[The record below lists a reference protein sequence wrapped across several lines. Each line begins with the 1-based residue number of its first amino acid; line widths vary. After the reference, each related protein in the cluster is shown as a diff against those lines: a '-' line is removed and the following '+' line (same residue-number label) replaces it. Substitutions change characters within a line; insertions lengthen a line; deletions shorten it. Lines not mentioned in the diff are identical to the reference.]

1 VGESPRKK
9 RKLGLNT
16 YVVTLLIFGAV
27 VLLTVWLPMALRR
40 LPLSLPIC
48 CVAIGVLL
56 AWSPFTPL
64 PAMNPLEN
72 IAWAE
77 HLTEFVLI
85 VALMGAG
92 LKIDRPLGLLRW
104 EATWRLLG
112 IAMPLSI
119 AAIAILGWT
128 VLGLGVASSLLLG
141 AALAPTDPVLASDIQ
156 VGPPQTG
163 EEDSI
168 RFSLTSEAG
177 LNDGLSFPFVL
188 AAIAIA
194 GQGASGGFG
203 WLPHWFAFDV
213 IWKLAA
219 GVAMGWLVGR
229 LLGYLTFRMPE
240 RGRIARTGDGLAAL
254 GFTCIAYGATE
265 LVHGY
270 GFVAVFVSALTLRSV
285 ERKSEFHGELHDFGE
300 QIERLLMMVLLVC
313 FGSILAEGS
322 LLSNAD
328 WRIAAVAVLVLAV
341 VRPLAAWASLV
352 GCRLPRAEKVIVS
365 IFGIRGLGS
374 IYYLAYAS
382 GKAKFD
388 NVETVWATVFLII
401 LLSVVMH
408 GATVTPVM
416 RWIDRRR
423 GLDPLKSTV
432 TSS

>member
-1 VGESPRKK
+1 M
-9 RKLGLNT
+9 NT

-177 LNDGLSFPFVL
+177 LNDGLSFPFVM

-270 GFVAVFVSALTLRSV
+270 GFVAVFVAALTLRSV

>member
-1 VGESPRKK
+1 
-9 RKLGLNT
+9 
-16 YVVTLLIFGAV
+16 
-27 VLLTVWLPMALRR
+27 M
-40 LPLSLPIC
+40 
-48 CVAIGVLL
+48 
-56 AWSPFTPL
+56 
-64 PAMNPLEN
+64 
-72 IAWAE
+72 
-77 HLTEFVLI
+77 
-85 VALMGAG
+85 
-92 LKIDRPLGLLRW
+92 
-104 EATWRLLG
+104 
-112 IAMPLSI
+112 
-119 AAIAILGWT
+119 
-128 VLGLGVASSLLLG
+128 
-141 AALAPTDPVLASDIQ
+141 
-156 VGPPQTG
+156 
-163 EEDSI
+163 
-168 RFSLTSEAG
+168 
-177 LNDGLSFPFVL
+177 L

-270 GFVAVFVSALTLRSV
+270 GFVAVFVAALTLRSV

>member
-1 VGESPRKK
+1 
-9 RKLGLNT
+9 LNT

-177 LNDGLSFPFVL
+177 LNDGLSFPFVM

-270 GFVAVFVSALTLRSV
+270 GFVAVFVAALTLRSV

>member
-1 VGESPRKK
+1 M
-9 RKLGLNT
+9 NT

-168 RFSLTSEAG
+168 RFSLH
-177 LNDGLSFPFVL
+177 L
-188 AAIAIA
+188 
-194 GQGASGGFG
+194 
-203 WLPHWFAFDV
+203 
-213 IWKLAA
+213 
-219 GVAMGWLVGR
+219 R
-229 LLGYLTFRMPE
+229 L
-240 RGRIARTGDGLAAL
+240 
-254 GFTCIAYGATE
+254 
-265 LVHGY
+265 
-270 GFVAVFVSALTLRSV
+270 ALTT
-285 ERKSEFHGELHDFGE
+285 
-300 QIERLLMMVLLVC
+300 
-313 FGSILAEGS
+313 
-322 LLSNAD
+322 
-328 WRIAAVAVLVLAV
+328 
-341 VRPLAAWASLV
+341 ASAF
-352 GCRLPRAEKVIVS
+352 PS
-365 IFGIRGLGS
+365 
-374 IYYLAYAS
+374 
-382 GKAKFD
+382 
-388 NVETVWATVFLII
+388 
-401 LLSVVMH
+401 
-408 GATVTPVM
+408 
-416 RWIDRRR
+416 
-423 GLDPLKSTV
+423 
-432 TSS
+432 

>member
-1 VGESPRKK
+1 
-9 RKLGLNT
+9 LNT
-16 YVVTLLIFGAV
+16 HVVTLLIFGGV
-27 VLLTVWLPMALRR
+27 VLLTAWLPMALRR

-64 PAMNPLEN
+64 PAMNPLGN
-72 IAWAE
+72 IKWAE

-104 EATWRLLG
+104 AATWRLLG
-112 IAMPLSI
+112 VAMPLSI
-119 AAIAILGWT
+119 AAIALLGWS

-177 LNDGLSFPFVL
+177 LNDGLSFPFVM
-188 AAIAIA
+188 AAIAMA
-194 GQGASGGFG
+194 SQGTTGGFG

-213 IWKLAA
+213 VWKLAA

-270 GFVAVFVSALTLRSV
+270 GFVAVFVAALTLRSV

-328 WRIAAVAVLVLAV
+328 WRIAPVAVLVLAV
-341 VRPLAAWASLV
+341 VRPLAAWVSLV

-432 TSS
+432 TSR

>member
-1 VGESPRKK
+1 
-9 RKLGLNT
+9 LNT

>member
-1 VGESPRKK
+1 
-9 RKLGLNT
+9 LNT

-254 GFTCIAYGATE
+254 GFTCIAYGAAE

-328 WRIAAVAVLVLAV
+328 WRIAAVAGLVLAV

>member
-1 VGESPRKK
+1 MD
-9 RKLGLNT
+9 T
-16 YVVTLLIFGAV
+16 YIVTLLIFGAV
-27 VLLTVWLPMALRR
+27 VLLTAWLPMALRK

-48 CVAIGVLL
+48 CVAIGALL
-56 AWSPFTPL
+56 AWSPLTPL
-64 PAMNPLEN
+64 PALNPLEN
-72 IAWAE
+72 IEWAE

-104 EATWRLLG
+104 AATWRLLG

-119 AAIAILGWT
+119 AAISLLGWS
-128 VLGLGVASSLLLG
+128 VLGLGVAPALLLG
-141 AALAPTDPVLASDIQ
+141 AALAPTDPVLASDVQ

-177 LNDGLSFPFVL
+177 LNDGMSFPFVM

-194 GQGASGGFG
+194 SQQVGGG
-203 WLPHWFAFDV
+203 YSWVAHWFAFDV
-213 IWKLAA
+213 VWKLAA
-219 GVAMGWLVGR
+219 GLAMGWLVGR

-240 RGRIARTGDGLAAL
+240 AGRIARTGDGLAAL
-254 GFTCIAYGATE
+254 GFTCIAYAATE
-265 LVHGY
+265 LISGY
-270 GFVAVFVSALTLRSV
+270 GFVAVFVAALTLRSA
-285 ERKSEFHGELHDFGE
+285 ERRSEYHGELHDFGE

-322 LLSNAD
+322 IMSHID

-341 VRPLAAWASLV
+341 VRPVAAWVSLI
-352 GCRLPRAEKVIVS
+352 GCQQPRAEKLIVS

-382 GKAKFD
+382 GRARFE

-401 LLSVVMH
+401 LLSVIMH
-408 GATVTPVM
+408 GAAVTPVM

-423 GLDPLKSTV
+423 DIDPLKPTAASTP
-432 TSS
+432 S

>member
-1 VGESPRKK
+1 M
-9 RKLGLNT
+9 NT

-328 WRIAAVAVLVLAV
+328 WRIAAVAGLVLAV

>member
-1 VGESPRKK
+1 M
-9 RKLGLNT
+9 NT

-27 VLLTVWLPMALRR
+27 VLLTAWLPMALRR

-48 CVAIGVLL
+48 CVAIGMLL

-64 PAMNPLEN
+64 PAINPLEN
-72 IAWAE
+72 IKWAE

-104 EATWRLLG
+104 AATWRLLG

-119 AAIAILGWT
+119 GAIALVGWS
-128 VLGLGVASSLLLG
+128 VLGLGLASSILLG
-141 AALAPTDPVLASDIQ
+141 AALAPTDPVLASDVQ

-163 EEDSI
+163 DEDSI

-177 LNDGLSFPFVL
+177 LNDGLSFPFVM

-194 GQGASGGFG
+194 GQQTGDGFG
-203 WLPHWFAFDV
+203 WLLHWFAFDV
-213 IWKLAA
+213 VWKLAA

-229 LLGYLTFRMPE
+229 LLGFLTFRMPE
-240 RGRIARTGDGLAAL
+240 AGRIARTGDGLAAL

-270 GFVAVFVSALTLRSV
+270 GFVAVFVAALTLRGV
-285 ERKSEFHGELHDFGE
+285 ERRSEYHGDLHDFGE

-322 LLSNAD
+322 LLSRTD
-328 WRIAAVAVLVLAV
+328 WRTVVVAVLVLAV
-341 VRPLAAWASLV
+341 IRPAAAWVSLI
-352 GCRLPRAEKVIVS
+352 GCRLPWAEKLIVS
-365 IFGIRGLGS
+365 VFGIRGLGS

-382 GKAKFD
+382 GKTKFE
-388 NVETVWATVFLII
+388 NVETVWATVFVII
-401 LLSVVMH
+401 LLSVVTH

-423 GLDPLKSTV
+423 GLDPLKSTAIN
-432 TSS
+432 S